1 MGHRKTRRR
10 RGLASATGA
19 VALLALA
26 LLAPTVAQAHT
37 GAATVSCTGADFS
50 FTRFQPGSNTVHW
63 IVTVDNQTA
72 ASGDYTLDQNGGSSG
87 SLHVPLSIGAGTHY
101 VKANAWWGPAGVVGN
116 ETRSKYAP
124 PLAKTK
130 VYCETPPT
138 PPTPP
143 SPPSP
148 PAPPSPPVT
157 PPSTPATPPATP
169 AAPPA
174 AAAPAPGGAVQG
186 VQTQSPARGVAGV
199 KVARS
204 CASRSA
210 QVTVRGRS
218 MRSVTLFV
226 NGRKIRTVRV
236 RSGAQVLHARVPII
250 NGRKQVVSARVTFSN
265 GARARTL
272 THSAVRCSAAAVRPQ
287 FTG

>member
-1 MGHRKTRRR
+1 M
-10 RGLASATGA
+10 LA
-19 VALLALA
+19 ALT
-26 LLAPTVAQAHT
+26 LLAPTAAQAHT
-37 GAATVSCTGADFS
+37 GAATVSCTGADFT

-63 IVTVDNQTA
+63 IVTVDNQTVK
-72 ASGDYTLDQNGGSSG
+72 SGDFTLDENGGSSG
-87 SLHVPLSIGAGTHY
+87 SLHVPLSITGTHY
-101 VKANAWWGPAGVVGN
+101 VEANAWWGPAGVVAN

-124 PLAKTK
+124 PLAKQK
-130 VYCETPPT
+130 VYCETPPAPPT

-143 SPPSP
+143 VTP
-148 PAPPSPPVT
+148 PAP
-157 PPSTPATPPATP
+157 PATPPAPP

-174 AAAPAPGGAVQG
+174 AAAPAPTGAVQG

-199 KVARS
+199 KVTRS

-210 QVTVRGRS
+210 QVTVTGRS

-236 RSGAQVLHARVPII
+236 RSGARVLNARVPIVR
-250 NGRKQVVSARVTFSN
+250 GRSQVVSARVTFSN

-272 THSAVRCSAAAVRPQ
+272 TNRAVRCAAVAVRPQ